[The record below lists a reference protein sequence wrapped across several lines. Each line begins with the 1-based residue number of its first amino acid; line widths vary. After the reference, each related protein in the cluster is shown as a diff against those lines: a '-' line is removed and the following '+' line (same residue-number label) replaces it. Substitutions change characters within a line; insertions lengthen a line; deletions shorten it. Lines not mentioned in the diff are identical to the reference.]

1 MIPIETEPQKG
12 LDSTNGTAD
21 RSSFHFLS
29 KEAVGLQVE
38 DLRGA
43 VLHVRHGHWNGKL
56 YTPKTDAGIRE
67 VDIHSSLA
75 SLLHEH
81 IGTRTTG
88 FVFQS
93 SRGTPL
99 ARSNVLRRS
108 LHKILQEMGSKKS
121 GFHGFRR
128 YHDRRTIPPLLKVW
142 AEEER
147 THGGVIFV
155 DEKTI
160 SPADIGRLVR
170 ALISLAGEAGEM
182 DWTNQVYFLRSG
194 R

>member
-67 VDIHSSLA
+67 VGIHSSLA

-108 LHKILQEMGSKKS
+108 LHKILHEMGRKKS

-128 YHDRRTIPPLLKVW
+128 YRINHLRNVRVTEVLLRIWVGH
-142 AEEER
+142 A
-147 THGGVIFV
+147 THGITDRYTV
-155 DEKTI
+155 D
-160 SPADIGRLVR
+160 
-170 ALISLAGEAGEM
+170 ALKRDVKLRRETAE
-182 DWTNQVYFLRSG
+182 QVGLGFRVPD
-194 R
+194 

>member
-75 SLLHEH
+75 SLLHEP

-99 ARSNVLRRS
+99 ARSNSCGGACTKYCRRWGARRV
-108 LHKILQEMGSKKS
+108 GS
-121 GFHGFRR
+121 
-128 YHDRRTIPPLLKVW
+128 
-142 AEEER
+142 
-147 THGGVIFV
+147 
-155 DEKTI
+155 
-160 SPADIGRLVR
+160 
-170 ALISLAGEAGEM
+170 
-182 DWTNQVYFLRSG
+182 
-194 R
+194 